1 MWVREL
7 RERERVRRNHVGL
20 REDGLIWARARGMA
34 SARVRA
40 SGLKECVKNRT
51 DQGLFQYQ
59 NVLVITL
66 HIDYI
71 YHSYKKEP
79 IVV

>member
-1 MWVREL
+1 MSERSK

-20 REDGLIWARARGMA
+20 REDGLIWARARGIA

-51 DQGLFQYQ
+51 NQGLFQYQ
-59 NVLVITL
+59 LKCSSYHLTTL
-66 HIDYI
+66 RLYI
-71 YHSYKKEP
+71 S
-79 IVV
+79 

>member
-1 MWVREL
+1 MSERTK
-7 RERERVRRNHVGL
+7 RERDRRNHVGL
-20 REDGLIWARARGMA
+20 REDGLIWARARGME
-34 SARVRA
+34 SARERA

-51 DQGLFQYQ
+51 NQGLFQYQ

-66 HIDYI
+66 HLDYI
-71 YHSYKKEP
+71 YHSYKEEI